1 MDLTEKIAQLLIQ
14 GYPPGQVANAV
25 ACSPSFVS
33 QLLSNEEFAMR
44 VANERLSLT
53 MEKHQQYTDIDN
65 NYDNIEDQL
74 LKKLG
79 TLLPYINKPSEILAT
94 LRQVNSAVRKSSRP
108 LATGQDQ
115 QSNVVSLTLPA
126 HMLKS
131 MQVAIKL
138 DDSAQIVE
146 VAGKSMATLPSLAL
160 HERLPE
166 LRELASAELERSK
179 DKELATLLENI
190 NIPGGSLMKGISH
203 DSSSTSIERVA

>member
-1 MDLTEKIAQLLIQ
+1 MDLSEKIAQLLIQ

-53 MEKHQQYTDIDN
+53 MEKNQQYTDIDN
-65 NYDNIEDQL
+65 AYDDIEDQL

-108 LATGQDQ
+108 VA
-115 QSNVVSLTLPA
+115 SNQEKQGDLVSLTLPA

-131 MQVAIKL
+131 MQVSIKM
-138 DDSAQIVE
+138 DEASQIVE
-146 VAGKSMATLPSLAL
+146 VAGKSMATLPSLSL
-160 HERLPE
+160 HERLPA
-166 LRELASAELERSK
+166 LKELASQKREEK
-179 DKELATLLENI
+179 EEKELAALLEDI
-190 NIPGGSLMKGISH
+190 NIKGISH
-203 DSSSTSIERVA
+203 EQSTISNTASLS

>member
-53 MEKHQQYTDIDN
+53 MEKQQQYTDIDN

-94 LRQVNSAVRKSSRP
+94 LRQVNSAQRKSSRP
-108 LATGQDQ
+108 LAAGHDQ

-160 HERLPE
+160 HERLPS
-166 LRELASAELERSK
+166 LRELAQAADERSK

-190 NIPGGSLMKGISH
+190 NSSGNSHMKGISH
-203 DSSSTSIERVA
+203 DSSSASIERVA